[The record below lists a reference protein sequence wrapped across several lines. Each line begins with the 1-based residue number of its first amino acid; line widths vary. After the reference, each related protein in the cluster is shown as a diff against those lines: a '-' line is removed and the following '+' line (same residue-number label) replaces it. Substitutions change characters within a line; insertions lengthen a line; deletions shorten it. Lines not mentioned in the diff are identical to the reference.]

1 MDEMSEANNSPDSE
15 DNERRQFFRIDD
27 TVRLCIRP
35 VTVEQLQQGMAE
47 LEQGLAGNFTVMSS
61 LAAVTAQMSAN
72 MRRIEARDP
81 DLAAYLRAL
90 DHKLEILGRGFM
102 AQGSELVSEP
112 AQPVNLSAGG
122 VSLYA
127 REAMPVGQL
136 VEVRL
141 LLFPSFTGLL
151 AYGDVVACEPL
162 PVGQGDLYSYQLRV
176 EFSHLRENDRE
187 ILIRHVLRRQSEE
200 LRERRRRL
208 DAGESSDD

>member
-1 MDEMSEANNSPDSE
+1 MDEMSETDNLSGDADS
-15 DNERRQFFRIDD
+15 ERRQFFRIED
-27 TVRLCIRP
+27 TVRLSISP
-35 VTVEQLQQGMAE
+35 VTAEQMQQGLAE
-47 LEQGLAGNFTVMSS
+47 LEQGKAGNFTVMSS
-61 LAAVTAQMSAN
+61 LAAITAQMSAS
-72 MRRIEARDP
+72 MRRIEGRDP

-102 AQGSELVSEP
+102 AQDSELLSEP

-127 REAMPVGQL
+127 RDVLPAGQL
-136 VEVRL
+136 VEIRL

-162 PVGQGDLYSYQLRV
+162 AGDHGDYHYQLRI
-176 EFSHLRENDRE
+176 EFSHLRDNDRE
-187 ILIRHVLRRQSEE
+187 ILIRHVLQRQSEG

-208 DAGESSDD
+208 DAGEAADD